1 MDNSEFLTCKS
12 SGFRYSTQ
20 PWGRGFQ
27 RKMYTIRA
35 VFWKFW
41 SSLHFSHVSCRIDGW
56 GDAPLRHWLRER
68 HWNNDGERERTNA
81 NPSNRAQKLEERR
94 KQEQEQDKSKSA
106 GGNVEGYSTQSKRR
120 VRRLCVGKRSTGCW
134 SQERAKLRAFPR
146 HLARENLALPWL
158 QHSVHLWQY

>member
-1 MDNSEFLTCKS
+1 MVSDTVHNHEVGDFNAKCTQYELYFENSGAHFTSLTWAA
-12 SGFRYSTQ
+12 GLTDGVMLPFDTD
-20 PWGRGFQ
+20 WGRDTET
-27 RKMYTIRA
+27 MTA
-35 VFWKFW
+35 
-41 SSLHFSHVSCRIDGW
+41 S
-56 GDAPLRHWLRER
+56 A
-68 HWNNDGERERTNA
+68 NERTNA

-146 HLARENLALPWL
+146 HLARENTQLSQKNSETAKR
-158 QHSVHLWQY
+158 QN